1 MRCEDKKGIQAE
13 QDVRLGGPGEDQIQ
27 CVGAIKEGFLEEGA
41 WLVPEQEMISPL

>member
-1 MRCEDKKGIQAE
+1 MLGAQWMADR
-13 QDVRLGGPGEDQIQ
+13 VRLGGPGEDQIQ